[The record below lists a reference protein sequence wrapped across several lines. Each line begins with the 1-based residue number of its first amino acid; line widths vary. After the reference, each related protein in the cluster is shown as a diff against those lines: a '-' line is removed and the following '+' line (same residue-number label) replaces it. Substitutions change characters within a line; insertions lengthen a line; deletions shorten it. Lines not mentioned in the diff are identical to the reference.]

1 MRTSSCERPMMRFG
15 ATALAIIVAAL
26 LAASM
31 LSTPNASAAPIAPM
45 EVKGYIYD
53 ESYDVVVGAD
63 VTVTTKD
70 GETVKTSYEAVS
82 DIGGYY
88 KVTFGMAEYDFGCT
102 IEVTA
107 TDGVL
112 ANTNTT
118 VAVVDALWNWVN
130 VTLIDEI
137 PEFGGVSMVLIVSG
151 IMVIFVVVGRR
162 RR

>member
-1 MRTSSCERPMMRFG
+1 MIMLG
-15 ATALAIIVAAL
+15 VAVAAL

-31 LSTPNASAAPIAPM
+31 LWTPSAGAAPIATM
-45 EVKGYIYD
+45 DVKGYIYD
-53 ESYDVVVGAD
+53 ESFDVVGGAD

-70 GETVKTSYEAVS
+70 GETVIASYGAVS
-82 DIGGYY
+82 GVEGYY
-88 KVTFGMAEYDFGCT
+88 QVTFGLGEYDFGCT
-102 IEVTA
+102 IVVTA

-112 ANTNTT
+112 ANENTT

-137 PEFGGVSMVLIVSG
+137 PEFGGGAMVLTVSG

>member
-1 MRTSSCERPMMRFG
+1 MRTSSPERTRMRFG
-15 ATALAIIVAAL
+15 AAALTIIVAAL

-45 EVKGYIYD
+45 DVKGYIYD
-53 ESYDVVVGAD
+53 ESYDLVVGAD

-70 GETVKTSYEAVS
+70 GDTVMASYPTTSDPE
-82 DIGGYY
+82 GYY
-88 KVTFGMAEYDFGCT
+88 KITFGMSEYDFGCT

-112 ANTNTT
+112 ANENTT

-130 VTLIDEI
+130 VTL
-137 PEFGGVSMVLIVSG
+137 STRYRNSG
-151 IMVIFVVVGRR
+151 ESRWSSRYPGSW
-162 RR
+162 